1 MCFRARVVDGV
12 CVCTCVCDLGRDCL
26 SVTVRESRAR
36 VARPKILVYI
46 YIYIF
51 VVPFS
56 RSRARNQYSPL
67 GVAGAKSDFLWCPV
81 SGAFSGCFRRLQR
94 TVLGSLL
101 EGSGTLFSWLRARV
115 CEECE
120 KVLSWSV
127 IWREEP
133 TSCIAKT
140 CKPYSTSFKN
150 RRCASTAFCSPTCVP
165 RMSILGSQKR
175 VLEPRIGGQLPCSL
189 ALGSDASF

>member
-1 MCFRARVVDGV
+1 M
-12 CVCTCVCDLGRDCL
+12 
-26 SVTVRESRAR
+26 
-36 VARPKILVYI
+36 
-46 YIYIF
+46 
-51 VVPFS
+51 VPFS

-67 GVAGAKSDFLWCPV
+67 AVPGAKSDFLWCPV

-94 TVLGSLL
+94 RVLGSLL

-150 RRCASTAFCSPTCVP
+150 RRCAFTAFCSPTCVP
-165 RMSILGSQKR
+165 RMSILGSQNTFLSLQLVADFR
-175 VLEPRIGGQLPCSL
+175 VFGGLV
-189 ALGSDASF
+189 